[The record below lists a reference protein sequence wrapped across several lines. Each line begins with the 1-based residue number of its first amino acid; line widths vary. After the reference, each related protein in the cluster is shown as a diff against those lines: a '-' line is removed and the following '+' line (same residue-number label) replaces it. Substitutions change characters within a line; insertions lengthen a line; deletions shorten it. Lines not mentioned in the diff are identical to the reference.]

1 MPDGNNQQIIENI
14 YAAFSRGDAGA
25 VLGAFHPGIVWLEAE
40 NGPYADSNPYVG
52 PAAVAEGVFG
62 RLMTEW
68 EGFTVGPGK
77 YVTENDTVAVVG
89 RYHGKYAGTQ
99 RSLDA
104 QFVHVWTVRDGKV
117 IAFQQ
122 FTDTAQFAAV
132 CGAPL
137 PGLSV

>member
-1 MPDGNNQQIIENI
+1 MADANQQIIENI

-25 VLGAFHPGIVWLEAE
+25 VLGAFHAGIVWLEAE
-40 NGPYADSNPYVG
+40 SGPYADRNPYVG
-52 PAAVAEGVFG
+52 PAAIAEGVFG

-68 EGFTVGPGK
+68 EGFGVGPGK
-77 YVTENDTVAVVG
+77 YVTQDDTVAVVG
-89 RYHGKYAGTQ
+89 RYHGKYRATE

-104 QFVHVWTVRDGKV
+104 QFVHVWTVREGQV

-137 PGLSV
+137 PGLSA

>member
-1 MPDGNNQQIIENI
+1 MADGNQQIIENI

-25 VLGAFHPGIVWLEAE
+25 VLGAFNPGIVWLEAE
-40 NGPYADSNPYVG
+40 NVPYADHNPYVG
-52 PAAVAEGVFG
+52 PAAIAEGVFG

-68 EGFTVGPGK
+68 EGFAVGPGK
-77 YVTENDTVAVVG
+77 YVTQADTVAVVG
-89 RYHGKYAGTQ
+89 RYRGKYLATG

-137 PGLSV
+137 PGLSA